1 MVNFTILTFMCQYY
15 YISNRMP
22 FFDTI
27 GFFCIFVAFFDVL
40 FYYFLHFCYIFVT
53 LCLWIFCFIF
63 IFFPNMY
70 IFYFIVNT
78 FSNNFLKGR
87 VIMKKFSFLYK
98 FTIISI
104 LLTIFLFINAVSYV
118 NAVSSNL
125 SDGVF
130 RLHVIAN
137 SDSEEDQLLK
147 YKVRDSLIKYMN
159 EICKDV
165 SSKQEAMSIAKKH
178 IDDFYNIANDVIV
191 DNGYDYPVNIA
202 FGKYDFP
209 TKKYGDISLPAGVY
223 DALRVEI
230 GTASGQ
236 NWWCVM
242 FPPLCFVDVS
252 SGIVPDSSKELL
264 QENLPAEDYN
274 LITDS
279 GNSSELKF
287 KFKLVELLE
296 NLKLKIAS
304 N

>member
-1 MVNFTILTFMCQYY
+1 
-15 YISNRMP
+15 
-22 FFDTI
+22 
-27 GFFCIFVAFFDVL
+27 
-40 FYYFLHFCYIFVT
+40 
-53 LCLWIFCFIF
+53 
-63 IFFPNMY
+63 
-70 IFYFIVNT
+70 
-78 FSNNFLKGR
+78 
-87 VIMKKFSFLYK
+87 MKKFSFLYK

>member
-1 MVNFTILTFMCQYY
+1 
-15 YISNRMP
+15 
-22 FFDTI
+22 
-27 GFFCIFVAFFDVL
+27 
-40 FYYFLHFCYIFVT
+40 
-53 LCLWIFCFIF
+53 
-63 IFFPNMY
+63 
-70 IFYFIVNT
+70 
-78 FSNNFLKGR
+78 
-87 VIMKKFSFLYK
+87 MKKFSLLYK